1 MKEENKIPLSAVHEQ
16 LNIRM
21 GEQVSASMFED
32 LLWCWHRYVHKTRAG
47 KDGWLSRKNA
57 TNFLN
62 YAYHLG

>member
-1 MKEENKIPLSAVHEQ
+1 MREDNKIPLSAVHEQ

-21 GEQVSASMFED
+21 GEQVPTSMFED
-32 LLWCWHRYVHKTRAG
+32 LLWCWRRHVHKTRAG